1 MNGRPPLLA
10 ARAAAKHFGSQ
21 LALAPTDF
29 ELAGGEAVALVG
41 PNGAGKSTLLALLA
55 GAFEPSSGSVE
66 RRAEARIGWAPQRPL
81 STPASRLARTWS
93 CSHVWNAAH
102 GPSRRAS
109 CWASSSCPT
118 ATSSQATYR
127 LETGSG

>member
-55 GAFEPSSGSVE
+55 GGEIYGLPGVFVALPFLAAARAVWEFFSDRIRFESWGKEGAEPIPVPVE
-66 RRAEARIGWAPQRPL
+66 
-81 STPASRLARTWS
+81 
-93 CSHVWNAAH
+93 
-102 GPSRRAS
+102 
-109 CWASSSCPT
+109 
-118 ATSSQATYR
+118 
-127 LETGSG
+127 LETPPEPEAPTEIQRRSARR